1 MLFRALLVLIVPN
14 METAL
19 ACGSEMR
26 CEILLL
32 WQWVRMCINCF
43 SHSSCWRAQFSLQ
56 VGYEYD

>member
-1 MLFRALLVLIVPN
+1 MLIVPN

-32 WQWVRMCINCF
+32 WQWVRMCANCF
-43 SHSSCWRAQFSLQ
+43 LTVVVEELNLVYKWAMNMIN
-56 VGYEYD
+56 V